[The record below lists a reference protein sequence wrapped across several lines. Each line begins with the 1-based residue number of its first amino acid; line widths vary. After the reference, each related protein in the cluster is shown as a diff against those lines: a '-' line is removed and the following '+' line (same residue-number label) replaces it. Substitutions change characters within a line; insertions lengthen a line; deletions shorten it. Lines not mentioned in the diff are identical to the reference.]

1 MTLRRTFDGLHFLVA
16 ITFPLWTVFLWIDI
30 HVRLLVGLI
39 MILDPTS
46 HQIKTAMMHVVLY
59 GVLYTFL
66 VCYEPP
72 GEPDTRGVYV
82 PSRASL
88 RGVR

>member
-1 MTLRRTFDGLHFLVA
+1 VTIRRTITLFHSLVA

-30 HVRLLVGLI
+30 HVRLLVGLL
-39 MILDPTS
+39 MISDPTS

-66 VCYEPP
+66 VCYQPPREPQ
-72 GEPDTRGVYV
+72 TRGAYV